1 MKKAMLAAAL
11 LAVVPCAQAQEVTI
25 KLGTLAPVG
34 SAWHEILKELAEK
47 WAQVSGGKVKLR
59 IYAGGTQGSEGD
71 MVRKMA
77 VGQLQA
83 ASITSVGMHDIVLEP
98 QALTVPLMFDSWD
111 ELEHVFRKSQPEM
124 EKLLDKRGY
133 VALQWSEVGQVKFFC
148 SRPYQTPAEMKGAK
162 VFSWE
167 GDPAAVA
174 AWKAA
179 GFTPVVL
186 SSTDVVPSLQTGMIN
201 CVTQVPLYV
210 LTARLFDKAS
220 YMIDVNWGFL
230 VGATVV
236 KKEVW
241 QHVPA
246 ELRPKLLQIAHELGG
261 RVDAE
266 IARLNDDAVVAMKK
280 QGLTV
285 VAVNPVPW
293 RQAAEK
299 AWPAVRGKV
308 IPEAFFDQVK
318 RERDAY
324 RAARK

>member
-11 LAVVPCAQAQEVTI
+11 LAVVPCARAQEVTI

-34 SAWHEILKELAEK
+34 STWHELLKELAEK
-47 WAQVSGGKVKLR
+47 WAQASGGKVKLR

-83 ASITSVGMHDIVLEP
+83 ASITSVGMHDIVKEP
-98 QALTVPLMFDSWD
+98 QALTVPLMFDSWA
-111 ELEHVFRKSQPEM
+111 ELEHVFRKVQPQLET
-124 EKLLDKRGY
+124 LLEKRGY
-133 VALQWSEVGQVKFFC
+133 VALQWSEVGQLKFFC
-148 SRPYQTPAEMKGAK
+148 TRPYQTPADMKDAK

-167 GDPAAVA
+167 GDPAAVE

-220 YMIDVNWGFL
+220 YMSDVNWGFL
-230 VGATVV
+230 VGATLV
-236 KKEVW
+236 KKDAWER
-241 QHVPA
+241 VPA
-246 ELRPKLLQIAHELGG
+246 DLRPKLIQIARELG
-261 RVDAE
+261 RQVDAE
-266 IARLNDDAVVAMKK
+266 VSRLNDDARPTRP
-280 QGLTV
+280 G
-285 VAVNPVPW
+285 
-293 RQAAEK
+293 
-299 AWPAVRGKV
+299 PATPALHRTDSSRRPSAHRGRRPGRGV
-308 IPEAFFDQVK
+308 ESP
-318 RERDAY
+318 RTCR
-324 RAARK
+324 RGRSLPAARTAVL